1 MGQKGS
7 AAQGQR
13 ARLPGG
19 QRGPED
25 VVTLEDQAPAL
36 VAAGLL
42 VVQRRVEDVVRLA
55 GRLVRRLLILPRA
68 CNSSKLLSPRVAG
81 RHLPV
86 SLLPAPLPGA
96 ELCRCKTA
104 QPRHWGVLR
113 AGSGAGVPCSR
124 QTPPSCSR
132 SLPQSA
138 SLSCCAWGGTAG
150 TAQPEQAASALPG
163 CQDVGCWSAA
173 RVTTYMTGAC
183 L

>member
-86 SLLPAPLPGA
+86 SLLLLSFAVARPHNPGTGVSCVRGLARACLARARLPLLVLG
-96 ELCRCKTA
+96 LCRSPLRSRAAPGEVQQA
-104 QPRHWGVLR
+104 QP
-113 AGSGAGVPCSR
+113 
-124 QTPPSCSR
+124 
-132 SLPQSA
+132 
-138 SLSCCAWGGTAG
+138 SLSK
-150 TAQPEQAASALPG
+150 QRLHF
-163 CQDVGCWSAA
+163 QDVRMLDVGVQ
-173 RVTTYMTGAC
+173 RG
-183 L
+183 